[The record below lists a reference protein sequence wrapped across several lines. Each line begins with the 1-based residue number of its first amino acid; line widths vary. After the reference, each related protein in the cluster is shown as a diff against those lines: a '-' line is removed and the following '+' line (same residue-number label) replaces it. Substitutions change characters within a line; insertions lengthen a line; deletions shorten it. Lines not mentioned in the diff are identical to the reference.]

1 MCNASSTVEDVD
13 LDHLERASVE
23 IVDTS
28 NETLGSVL
36 QQCDQTFK
44 TKENPQLQS
53 SLAICSSL
61 SPNCSLSTD
70 CLFPSARTTP
80 LSNLPTEDPYASDIG
95 LLLGIDKIFEY
106 QLEKE
111 TDFLPADGDGSQDEL
126 IEHLKKANDELLH
139 TAKYYKGKCD
149 KYEKK
154 WTELTLKERRKK

>member
-13 LDHLERASVE
+13 LDNLERASVE

-44 TKENPQLQS
+44 TNKNPQLQS
-53 SLAICSSL
+53 SPATCSSL

-70 CLFPSARTTP
+70 CFLQRGLL

-95 LLLGIDKIFEY
+95 FLLGVYKIFEY

-111 TDFLPADGDGSQDEL
+111 TDFLLADGVGSQM
-126 IEHLKKANDELLH
+126 N
-139 TAKYYKGKCD
+139 
-149 KYEKK
+149 
-154 WTELTLKERRKK
+154 